1 MDTNQPESVSQPDAT
16 GVGKPVLQAPSDTT
30 SCGANSEDTQ
40 DTFDR
45 AYVEKLRAENAK
57 YRNKA
62 KELEPLAQ
70 KMRELEESKKT
81 DLERAHERIAEL
93 EAAAKASELEVL
105 RSKVAAAS
113 GVPAEL
119 LPASGDEES
128 LTQAAQALVAWAS
141 KNKPEVKNLPGSAA
155 AGADVNVSDR
165 DVQARQ
171 ILGL

>member
-1 MDTNQPESVSQPDAT
+1 MDTNQQESALQPDA
-16 GVGKPVLQAPSDTT
+16 A
-30 SCGANSEDTQ
+30 GADAADAAAAKAESGEQQ

-45 AYVEKLRAENAK
+45 EYVEKLRAENAK

-70 KMRELEESKKT
+70 KMRELEESEKT
-81 DLERAHERIAEL
+81 DLEKAHERIAEL

-128 LTQAAQALVAWAS
+128 LTQAAQALIAWAN

-155 AGADVNVSDR
+155 AGADVRVSDR
-165 DVQARQ
+165 DAQARR